1 VLAITRMG
9 RIEDIADLDSRV
21 ARLSI
26 SDTERLELTELIK
39 RVTIYDPLTMLM
51 NRLGYSERFEEEV
64 SRAERHKRPLSVM
77 MLDID
82 NFKPYNDTYGH
93 LQGDE
98 LLRRLGR
105 VLLHVREEDIAARY
119 GGEEF
124 ILAFPDTDIAQA
136 TQIAEIIRKNIASM
150 EIKYIG
156 REDARNKKYSKNK
169 GYGQVT
175 VSMGIT
181 SFPSITEHA
190 DSHLLAQDAD
200 IALYAAKEAGRNR
213 VIIHK
218 PY

>member
-1 VLAITRMG
+1 MG